1 MRAKTSLKFS
11 EPRCKAFVRESL
23 WHAVVRESLWHA
35 VVRESLWHAV
45 VRESLLHAGRVFGCQ
60 KTLTGD
66 GLRVSH
72 QDGS

>member
-1 MRAKTSLKFS
+1 L
-11 EPRCKAFVRESL
+11 
-23 WHAVVRESLWHA
+23 HAV
-35 VVRESLWHAV
+35 
-45 VRESLLHAGRVFGCQ
+45 RVFGCQ

>member
-35 VVRESLWHAV
+35 VVRESLLHAV
-45 VRESLLHAGRVFGCQ
+45 RVFGCQ